1 MRAPRRHLGGSGAGE
16 ARNHFAKIERQTLY
30 TNDTPRRKSAPG
42 DPLVEALRD
51 LLDRQR
57 ADARI
62 DEVGEADARL
72 DDIIRAL
79 AVKASGA

>member
-1 MRAPRRHLGGSGAGE
+1 M
-16 ARNHFAKIERQTLY
+16 Y
-30 TNDTPRRKSAPG
+30 TNDAPRRKSAPG
-42 DPLVEALRD
+42 DPLVEALRE

-57 ADARI
+57 IDVRV

-79 AVKASGA
+79 AVKASGAQSAAQQHTGAVEHE